1 MTINELIELR
11 ATVKDDIADLNA
23 QLKELN
29 KSKEELDW
37 QLLNQLDEQGLSR
50 TANDKASVSIN
61 QDTVPDVTDWDA
73 LYEHINSTKDY
84 SLLQRR
90 VSSTAYKELLKL
102 GEEVPGLQPREIRR
116 INFRSLWT

>member
-1 MTINELIELR
+1 MNINELIEAR
-11 ATVKDDIADLNA
+11 AKVKDAMAGLNSE
-23 QLKELN
+23 LKELRQTQDD
-29 KSKEELDW
+29 LDYK
-37 QLLNQLDEQGLSR
+37 LMTQLDEQGLSR

-61 QDTVPDVTDWDA
+61 SDTVPDVTDWDA

-102 GEEVPGLQPREIRR
+102 GEGVPGLQPREIRR
-116 INFRSLWT
+116 INFRSL

>member
-1 MTINELIELR
+1 MNINELIEKR
-11 ATVKDDIADLNA
+11 SKVKTEMAELNA
-23 QLKELN
+23 QLKELRQ
-29 KSKEELDW
+29 EQDDLDH
-37 QLLNQLDEQGLSR
+37 QLLNKLDEQGLSR

-73 LYEHINSTKDY
+73 LYEHVTNTQDF

-102 GEEVPGLQPREIRR
+102 GEAVPGLQPREIRR
-116 INFRSLWT
+116 INFRNL

>member
-1 MTINELIELR
+1 MNINELIEAR
-11 ATVKDDIADLNA
+11 AKVKDGIASLNTE
-23 QLKELN
+23 LKELN
-29 KSKEELDW
+29 KEKDDLDY
-37 QLLNQLDEQGLSR
+37 QLLTKLDEQGLSR

-73 LYEHINSTKDY
+73 LYAHIISNQDF

-102 GEEVPGLQPREIRR
+102 GEEVPGLQPREIRS
-116 INFRSLWT
+116 ISFRSL